1 MQLPLLRVGD
11 LDDGH
16 ADPAQYLEVGPR
28 IAAHVGDTA
37 EEEDGRVDAAL
48 HQSARDHESVAA
60 VVAAATHHPDAAG
73 RKIVERRFHRRDRL
87 TPGILHQH
95 DRRNPDVLDRA
106 AIGFAHLFGVEHSHA
121 FRSSVLLVLDCGQLA
136 AQLSAFSFQLRSQQS
151 QKLRLRADELRAG
164 ELRSERVKGAVYVN
178 GIITPAR
185 EAVIPV
191 YDHGFVYGEG
201 VYETLRTYNRVPFLY
216 DRHLRRL
223 RASAAALHLDVP
235 FDDDTLLGWI
245 HDTMAVAERSPEGL
259 STPTPPIPP
268 LKEAYIRILLT
279 RGVGD
284 LSYDLTA
291 TPAPSLVI
299 IVKPFDE
306 PPARMFDEG
315 IKIVLVSIL
324 RNHPGSVNPIIK
336 SNNLLNNALAMQ
348 EARRQGGE
356 EALMCNYRGELS
368 ECAQSNFFL
377 VRDGVA
383 LTPRSASGLLE
394 GLTRAFLF
402 EVGARGRRAGRGSHA
417 HACRSHFCA
426 GSVHHR
432 VDTRAHAGRPD
443 RRPDDRQRPPGAGDA
458 QAAGRISK
466 ESLGTERAGPM
477 LKAEC

>member
-1 MQLPLLRVGD
+1 M
-11 LDDGH
+11 
-16 ADPAQYLEVGPR
+16 
-28 IAAHVGDTA
+28 
-37 EEEDGRVDAAL
+37 
-48 HQSARDHESVAA
+48 
-60 VVAAATHHPDAAG
+60 
-73 RKIVERRFHRRDRL
+73 
-87 TPGILHQH
+87 
-95 DRRNPDVLDRA
+95 
-106 AIGFAHLFGVEHSHA
+106 
-121 FRSSVLLVLDCGQLA
+121 
-136 AQLSAFSFQLRSQQS
+136 
-151 QKLRLRADELRAG
+151 
-164 ELRSERVKGAVYVN
+164 KGAVYVN

-185 EAVIPV
+185 DAVIPV

-245 HDTMAVAERSPEGL
+245 HDTIAVAERSPDGL
-259 STPTPPIPP
+259 STPMPPVPPI
-268 LKEAYIRILLT
+268 KEAYIRILLT

-377 VRDGVA
+377 VRDGVV

-402 EVGARGRRAGRGSHA
+402 EVGVKSACESRKPRSPLPISPQRRKRSSPGRHASSRRSSGSTT
-417 HACRSHFCA
+417 RS
-426 GSVHHR
+426 S
-432 VDTRAHAGRPD
+432 
-443 RRPDDRQRPPGAGDA
+443 A
-458 QAAGRISK
+458 QDVLGPSHSSCWKRFRKKAWDLTAQVAA
-466 ESLGTERAGPM
+466 AQ
-477 LKAEC
+477 